1 MAATTFR
8 NPVIPGFNP
17 DASVAV
23 VHDAGSATFLLCTS
37 MFEFFLGCVIY
48 FSKDLVNWSLIGHA
62 LTQRSQVEMRTI
74 EPGTG
79 SWASTLRIA
88 SFLEA
93 SMFTRLTSGTPIRE
107 SPNGIAER
115 SHLFK
120 RGAYYYLI
128 TAEGGTEAG
137 HQEWVFRSIKGPY
150 GPWESQDKPMWYN
163 EPTEDVQRAGHA
175 DIFEDGE
182 GNWWAVLLGVRP
194 IKDETGRFLEPQLGR
209 IGRSSTMAP
218 IYHY

>member
-1 MAATTFR
+1 
-8 NPVIPGFNP
+8 
-17 DASVAV
+17 
-23 VHDAGSATFLLCTS
+23 
-37 MFEFFLGCVIY
+37 MFEFFLGCAIY
-48 FSKDLVNWSLIGHA
+48 FSKDLVNWSLIGNA

-79 SWASTLRIA
+79 SWASTLRYRPIDSRNGQGRFYLSNRVFHRIA

-93 SMFTRLTSGTPIRE
+93 SMFTRMTSGTPIRE
-107 SPNGIAER
+107 SPHGIAER

-128 TAEGGTEAG
+128 TPEGGTEAG

-163 EPTEDVQRAGHA
+163 EPTEDVQRTGHA

-182 GNWWAVLLGVRP
+182 GNWWAVLLGVRR

-218 IYHY
+218 TYHY